1 MNENEEKYI
10 TGKSGVKTEL
20 AEKAKKIIER
30 GYGEKFTVKAIA
42 DELFV
47 NECYLI
53 RTFKEVTGMT
63 MLYYHNHVR
72 CEKAKEMLDK
82 PELSIS
88 YISDVIGYNFPSHF
102 ARIFQ
107 KEYGCTPSEYR
118 KRRNCI

>member
-1 MNENEEKYI
+1 MNEEERV
-10 TGKSGVKTEL
+10 GGRSGVKSEL
-20 AEKAKKIIER
+20 AEKAKIIIENS
-30 GYGEKFTVKAIA
+30 YSEKFTVKAVA

-47 NECYLI
+47 NESYLI
-53 RTFKEVTGMT
+53 RTFKEITGMT
-63 MLYYHNHVR
+63 MLGYHNHVR
-72 CEKAKEMLDK
+72 CEKAREMLDK

-102 ARIFQ
+102 ARIFH